1 MSEMRKNRFLSLLLA
16 AVMTAT
22 AALSLISCKSDENN
36 ENSEKPAP
44 SKYDV
49 TGTWMAEVEAP
60 GTVGGGGQ
68 MTYDHQVTACTF
80 NSDGSGTWYRFM
92 LTNDSGNPIAV
103 DGGAGHGDF
112 TYSVSEDGKIAC
124 RLTDVQA
131 PAYYPASLAL
141 TLSNDSIAGRE
152 GDVAYKMSR
161 ASDIMARWITEWDR
175 RLHGGGNSD
184 ETTGDTL
191 DLSMLTADVEARNGQ
206 TLTGTLGC
214 NVKVSI
220 ADGAT
225 VTLRDATIN
234 GRSKNALRWAGIT
247 CPGNAT
253 IVLEGENSVRGF
265 QRMFPGIHIAP
276 GKTLTVSGSGSLS
289 ASSNGYGAGIGGGS
303 SMDCGHIVIEG
314 GTITSEGGNEAAGI
328 GGGGYAAC
336 GNITI
341 TDDVTSLTATKGDG
355 AKHSVGAGADGSCGT
370 VTIFDKVGAISDDSF
385 IFPVAV
391 TGVSLSQTEAT
402 LAVGETLT
410 LTATMIP
417 EYAANF
423 GASNVTWSSSDEAV
437 ATVNESG
444 VVTAKGEGKA
454 TITVTTADGKNTAT
468 CTVTVYIPVTG
479 VTLSQTSA
487 SLQFGE
493 TLTLTATVAPDN
505 AANKSVTWSS
515 NNEDVATVDENG
527 VVTAKTTA
535 GTATITAT
543 TADGGKTA
551 TCTVT
556 VGVLET
562 GVTLSQTFAKL
573 LFGETLTLTATIAP
587 ANATNKSVTWSSS
600 HPAVATVNENGVVT
614 AKSAGTAIITVTTAI
629 EKKTATCK
637 VTVYDDE
644 SSKFLVDLSMVTDD
658 VVAING
664 DILTGTL
671 GKKVKISIASG
682 ATVTLRD
689 ATINGKDYLAYWA
702 GITCLGDATIVIEG
716 ENSVMGFF
724 YAYPGIYIPKG
735 KTLTIRGDGSLTASG
750 KNHNSASCGAGIGG
764 GYFMECGNIVIEGGT
779 INATGGR
786 QSAGIGG
793 GAFSGCGNITITSGV
808 TSVTATKGDRC
819 PYSIGGGERGWCG
832 TVTIGGKET
841 GPIGQSPYTY
851 KP

>member
-1 MSEMRKNRFLSLLLA
+1 MRTKRFLSLLLA
-16 AVMTAT
+16 AVMTAA
-22 AALSLISCKSDENN
+22 AALSLSSCKSDENS

-68 MTYDHQVTACTF
+68 MTYDHQVTACKF

-92 LTNDSGNPIAV
+92 LTNDSGNPVAV

-112 TYSVSEDGKIAC
+112 TYSVGEDGQIAC
-124 RLTDVQA
+124 RLTGSQA

-141 TLSNDSIAGRE
+141 TLSGDSIAGRE
-152 GDVAYKMSR
+152 GDVSYKMSR

-184 ETTGDTL
+184 ETTGDIV
-191 DLSMLTADVEARNGQ
+191 DLSTLTGDMEARNGQ
-206 TLTGTLGC
+206 TLTGTLAC

-234 GRSKNALRWAGIT
+234 GRNKNALRWAGIT

-253 IVLEGENSVRGF
+253 LVLEGANSVRGF
-265 QRMFPGIHIAP
+265 QRMFPGIHIAQ
-276 GKTLTVSGSGSLS
+276 GKTLTIQGSGSLD
-289 ASSNGYGAGIGGGS
+289 AGSNGYGAGIGGGS

-314 GTITSEGGNEAAGI
+314 GTISAEGGNEAAGI

-341 TDDVTSLTATKGDG
+341 TGGVTSLTATKGDG
-355 AKHSVGAGADGSCGT
+355 AKHSIGAGADGSCGT
-370 VTIFDKVGAISDDSF
+370 VTIGDRVGAISSDTF

-391 TGVSLSQTEAT
+391 TGVTLSQTEAT

-444 VVTAKGEGKA
+444 VVTAKSPGEA
-454 TITVTTADGKNTAT
+454 TITVTTADGGYTAT
-468 CTVTVYIPVTG
+468 CTVTVSNTQD
-479 VTLSQTSA
+479 LA
-487 SLQFGE
+487 L
-493 TLTLTATVAPDN
+493 LTNHFTAPD
-505 AANKSVTWSS
+505 
-515 NNEDVATVDENG
+515 G
-527 VVTAKTTA
+527 
-535 GTATITAT
+535 IT
-543 TADGGKTA
+543 
-551 TCTVT
+551 
-556 VGVLET
+556 
-562 GVTLSQTFAKL
+562 
-573 LFGETLTLTATIAP
+573 
-587 ANATNKSVTWSSS
+587 
-600 HPAVATVNENGVVT
+600 
-614 AKSAGTAIITVTTAI
+614 
-629 EKKTATCK
+629 
-637 VTVYDDE
+637 
-644 SSKFLVDLSMVTDD
+644 
-658 VVAING
+658 
-664 DILTGTL
+664 LTGTL
-671 GKKVKISIASG
+671 GAKVKISIASG
-682 ATVTLRD
+682 ATVTLRN
-689 ATINGKDYLAYWA
+689 ATINGEDYFAYWA
-702 GITCLGDATIVIEG
+702 GITCLGDATIVIKG
-716 ENSVMGFF
+716 ENIVRGFQWN
-724 YAYPGIYIPKG
+724 YPGIYIPKG
-735 KTLTIRGDGSLTASG
+735 STLTIRGDGSLTASS
-750 KNHNSASCGAGIGG
+750 KNRNSSSCGAGIGG

-786 QSAGIGG
+786 QAAGIGG

-808 TSVTATKGDRC
+808 TNVTATKGDRC
-819 PYSIGGGERGWCG
+819 PYSIGGGEQGWCG

>member
-16 AVMTAT
+16 AAMTAA
-22 AALSLISCKSDENN
+22 AALTLSSCKSD

-68 MTYDHQVTACTF
+68 MTYDHQVTACKF
-80 NSDGSGTWYRFM
+80 NTDGTGTWYRFM
-92 LTNDSGNPIAV
+92 LTNDSGNPIAL

-112 TYSVSEDGKIAC
+112 TYSVGEDGKIAC
-124 RLTDVQA
+124 RLTGSQA

-141 TLSNDSIAGRE
+141 TLSNDTIAGRE
-152 GDVAYKMSR
+152 GNVAYKMTR

-175 RLHGGGNSD
+175 RLHGGGNSE
-184 ETTGDTL
+184 ETTGDIV
-191 DLSMLTADVEARNGQ
+191 DLSKLTGDLEARNGQ
-206 TLTGTLGC
+206 TLTGTLAC

-234 GRSKNALRWAGIT
+234 GRNKNAFRWAGIT

-253 IVLEGENSVRGF
+253 LVLEGENSVRGF

-276 GKTLTVSGSGSLS
+276 GKTLTIKGSGSLD
-289 ASSNGYGAGIGGGS
+289 AGSNGYGAGIGGGS
-303 SMDCGHIVIEG
+303 AIDCGHIVIEG
-314 GTITSEGGNEAAGI
+314 GTITAEGGSEAAAI

-341 TDDVTSLTATKGDG
+341 TSDVTSLTAIKGDG
-355 AKHSVGAGADGSCGT
+355 AKHSIGAGADGSCGKVT
-370 VTIFDKVGAISDDSF
+370 VGGKEGAVSASPF
-385 IFPVAV
+385 IFPVA
-391 TGVSLSQTEAT
+391 
-402 LAVGETLT
+402 
-410 LTATMIP
+410 
-417 EYAANF
+417 
-423 GASNVTWSSSDEAV
+423 
-437 ATVNESG
+437 
-444 VVTAKGEGKA
+444 
-454 TITVTTADGKNTAT
+454 
-468 CTVTVYIPVTG
+468 
-479 VTLSQTSA
+479 
-487 SLQFGE
+487 
-493 TLTLTATVAPDN
+493 
-505 AANKSVTWSS
+505 
-515 NNEDVATVDENG
+515 
-527 VVTAKTTA
+527 
-535 GTATITAT
+535 
-543 TADGGKTA
+543 
-551 TCTVT
+551 
-556 VGVLET
+556 VLET
-562 GVTLSQTFAKL
+562 GVTLSQTLAKL

-600 HPAVATVNENGVVT
+600 DEAVATVNENGVVT

-637 VTVYDDE
+637 VIVYDD
-644 SSKFLVDLSMVTDD
+644 SDDYIVDLGTLTEDYTAYD
-658 VVAING
+658 G
-664 DILTGTL
+664 DKLKGTL
-671 GKKVKISIASG
+671 GANVKISIASG

-689 ATINGKDYLAYWA
+689 ATINGKGKWA

-716 ENSVMGFF
+716 ENSVMGF
-724 YAYPGIYIPKG
+724 ALGHPGIYIPKG

-750 KNHNSASCGAGIGG
+750 KNDNSASCGAGIGG

-832 TVTIGGKET
+832 TVTIGGTVT
-841 GPIGQSPYTY
+841 GPISQSPYTY

>member
-16 AVMTAT
+16 AVMTAA
-22 AALSLISCKSDENN
+22 AALTLSSCKSDENS

-49 TGTWMAEVEAP
+49 TGTWLAEVEAP

-80 NSDGSGTWYRFM
+80 NSDGTGSWYRFM
-92 LTNDSGNPIAV
+92 LTNDSGNPVAV

-112 TYSVSEDGKIAC
+112 TYSVSDDGQIAC
-124 RLTDVQA
+124 RLTGSQA

-161 ASDIMARWITEWDR
+161 ASDIMARWITVWDR
-175 RLHGGGNSD
+175 RLHGGGNSE
-184 ETTGDTL
+184 ETTGDIV
-191 DLSMLTADVEARNGQ
+191 DLSTLTGDMEARNGQ
-206 TLTGTLGC
+206 TLTGTLAC

-234 GRSKNALRWAGIT
+234 GRNKNAFRWAGIT

-253 IVLEGENSVRGF
+253 LVLEGENSVRGF
-265 QRMFPGIHIAP
+265 QRMFPGIHIAQ
-276 GKTLTVSGSGSLS
+276 GKTLTIQGSGSLD
-289 ASSNGYGAGIGGGS
+289 AGSNGYGAGIGGGS
-303 SMDCGHIVIEG
+303 SIDCGHIVIEG
-314 GTITSEGGNEAAGI
+314 GTITAEGGNEAAGI
-328 GGGGYAAC
+328 GSGGYAAC

-341 TDDVTSLTATKGDG
+341 TSDVTSLTATKGDG
-355 AKHSVGAGADGSCGT
+355 APHSIGAGADGSCGT

-385 IFPVAV
+385 IFPFVV

-410 LTATMIP
+410 LTATVIP

-423 GASNVTWSSSDEAV
+423 GASNVTWSSSDE
-437 ATVNESG
+437 
-444 VVTAKGEGKA
+444 
-454 TITVTTADGKNTAT
+454 
-468 CTVTVYIPVTG
+468 
-479 VTLSQTSA
+479 
-487 SLQFGE
+487 
-493 TLTLTATVAPDN
+493 
-505 AANKSVTWSS
+505 
-515 NNEDVATVDENG
+515 
-527 VVTAKTTA
+527 
-535 GTATITAT
+535 
-543 TADGGKTA
+543 
-551 TCTVT
+551 
-556 VGVLET
+556 
-562 GVTLSQTFAKL
+562 
-573 LFGETLTLTATIAP
+573 
-587 ANATNKSVTWSSS
+587 
-600 HPAVATVNENGVVT
+600 AVATVNENGVVT

-637 VTVYDDE
+637 VIVYNNSDDYI
-644 SSKFLVDLSMVTDD
+644 VDLGTLTEDYTAYD
-658 VVAING
+658 G

-671 GKKVKISIASG
+671 GKNVKISIASG

-689 ATINGKDYLAYWA
+689 ATINGKGQWA

-716 ENSVMGFF
+716 ENSVMGF
-724 YAYPGIYIPKG
+724 ALIHPGIYIPKG

-750 KNHNSASCGAGIGG
+750 KNDNSASCGAGIGG
-764 GYFMECGNIVIEGGT
+764 GYFRECGNIVIEGGT

-786 QSAGIGG
+786 QAAGIGG

-832 TVTIGGKET
+832 TVTIGGTVT
-841 GPIGQSPYTY
+841 GQIGQSPYTY

>member
-1 MSEMRKNRFLSLLLA
+1 MRTKRFLSLLLA
-16 AVMTAT
+16 AVMTAA
-22 AALSLISCKSDENN
+22 AALSLSSCKSDENS

-68 MTYDHQVTACTF
+68 MTYDHQVTACKF

-92 LTNDSGNPIAV
+92 LTNDSGNPVAV

-112 TYSVSEDGKIAC
+112 TYSVGEDGQIAC
-124 RLTDVQA
+124 RLTGSQA

-141 TLSNDSIAGRE
+141 TLSGDSIAGRE
-152 GDVAYKMSR
+152 GDVSYKMSR

-184 ETTGDTL
+184 ETTGDIV
-191 DLSMLTADVEARNGQ
+191 DLSTLTGDMEARNGQ
-206 TLTGTLGC
+206 TLTGTLAC

-234 GRSKNALRWAGIT
+234 GRNKNALRWAGIT

-253 IVLEGENSVRGF
+253 LVLEGANSVRGF
-265 QRMFPGIHIAP
+265 QRMFPGIHIAQ
-276 GKTLTVSGSGSLS
+276 GKTLTIQGSGSLD
-289 ASSNGYGAGIGGGS
+289 AGSNGYGAGIGGGS

-314 GTITSEGGNEAAGI
+314 GTISAEGGNEAAGI

-341 TDDVTSLTATKGDG
+341 TGGVTSLTATKGDG
-355 AKHSVGAGADGSCGT
+355 AKHSIGAGADGSCGT
-370 VTIFDKVGAISDDSF
+370 VTIGDRVGAISSDTF

-391 TGVSLSQTEAT
+391 TGVTLSQTEAT

-444 VVTAKGEGKA
+444 VVTAKSPGEA
-454 TITVTTADGKNTAT
+454 TITVTTADGGYTAT
-468 CTVTVYIPVTG
+468 CTVTVSNTQD
-479 VTLSQTSA
+479 LA
-487 SLQFGE
+487 L
-493 TLTLTATVAPDN
+493 LTNHFTAPD
-505 AANKSVTWSS
+505 
-515 NNEDVATVDENG
+515 G
-527 VVTAKTTA
+527 
-535 GTATITAT
+535 IT
-543 TADGGKTA
+543 
-551 TCTVT
+551 
-556 VGVLET
+556 
-562 GVTLSQTFAKL
+562 
-573 LFGETLTLTATIAP
+573 
-587 ANATNKSVTWSSS
+587 
-600 HPAVATVNENGVVT
+600 
-614 AKSAGTAIITVTTAI
+614 
-629 EKKTATCK
+629 
-637 VTVYDDE
+637 
-644 SSKFLVDLSMVTDD
+644 
-658 VVAING
+658 
-664 DILTGTL
+664 LTGTL
-671 GKKVKISIASG
+671 GAKVKISIASG
-682 ATVTLRD
+682 ATVTLRN
-689 ATINGKDYLAYWA
+689 ATINGEDYFAYWA
-702 GITCLGDATIVIEG
+702 GITCLGDATIVIKG
-716 ENSVMGFF
+716 ENIVRGFQWN
-724 YAYPGIYIPKG
+724 YPGIYIPKG
-735 KTLTIRGDGSLTASG
+735 STLTIRGDGSLTASS
-750 KNHNSASCGAGIGG
+750 KNRNSSSCGAGIGG

-786 QSAGIGG
+786 QAAGIGG

-808 TSVTATKGDRC
+808 TNVTATKGDRC

-841 GPIGQSPYTY
+841 GQIGQSPYTY

>member
-1 MSEMRKNRFLSLLLA
+1 MRTKRFLSLLLA
-16 AVMTAT
+16 AVMTAA
-22 AALSLISCKSDENN
+22 AALSLSSCKSDENS

-44 SKYDV
+44 SKFDV

-68 MTYDHQVTACTF
+68 MTYDHQVTACKF

-92 LTNDSGNPIAV
+92 LTNDSGNPVAV

-112 TYSVSEDGKIAC
+112 TYSVGEDGQIAC
-124 RLTDVQA
+124 RLTGSQA

-141 TLSNDSIAGRE
+141 TLSGDSIAGRE
-152 GDVAYKMSR
+152 GDVSYKMSR

-184 ETTGDTL
+184 ETTGDIV
-191 DLSMLTADVEARNGQ
+191 DLSTLTGDMEARNGQ
-206 TLTGTLGC
+206 TLTGTLAC

-234 GRSKNALRWAGIT
+234 GRNKNALRWAGIT

-253 IVLEGENSVRGF
+253 LVLEGANSVRGF
-265 QRMFPGIHIAP
+265 QRMFPGIHIAQ
-276 GKTLTVSGSGSLS
+276 GKTLTIQGSGSLD
-289 ASSNGYGAGIGGGS
+289 AGSNGYGAGIGGGS

-314 GTITSEGGNEAAGI
+314 GTISAEGGNEAAGI

-341 TDDVTSLTATKGDG
+341 TGGVTSLTATKGDG
-355 AKHSVGAGADGSCGT
+355 AKHSIGAGADGSCGT
-370 VTIFDKVGAISDDSF
+370 VTIGDRVGAISSDTF

-391 TGVSLSQTEAT
+391 TGVTLSQTEAT

-444 VVTAKGEGKA
+444 VVTAKSPGEA
-454 TITVTTADGKNTAT
+454 TITVTTADGGYTAT
-468 CTVTVYIPVTG
+468 CTVTVSNTQD
-479 VTLSQTSA
+479 LA
-487 SLQFGE
+487 L
-493 TLTLTATVAPDN
+493 LTNHFTAPD
-505 AANKSVTWSS
+505 
-515 NNEDVATVDENG
+515 G
-527 VVTAKTTA
+527 
-535 GTATITAT
+535 IT
-543 TADGGKTA
+543 
-551 TCTVT
+551 
-556 VGVLET
+556 
-562 GVTLSQTFAKL
+562 
-573 LFGETLTLTATIAP
+573 
-587 ANATNKSVTWSSS
+587 
-600 HPAVATVNENGVVT
+600 
-614 AKSAGTAIITVTTAI
+614 
-629 EKKTATCK
+629 
-637 VTVYDDE
+637 
-644 SSKFLVDLSMVTDD
+644 
-658 VVAING
+658 
-664 DILTGTL
+664 LTGTL
-671 GKKVKISIASG
+671 GAKVKISIASG
-682 ATVTLRD
+682 ATVTLRN
-689 ATINGKDYLAYWA
+689 ATINGEDYFAYWA
-702 GITCLGDATIVIEG
+702 GITCLGDATIVIKG
-716 ENSVMGFF
+716 ENIVRGFQWN
-724 YAYPGIYIPKG
+724 YPGIYIPKG
-735 KTLTIRGDGSLTASG
+735 STLTIRGDGSLTASG
-750 KNHNSASCGAGIGG
+750 KNINDGSCGAGIGG

-786 QSAGIGG
+786 QAAGIGG

-808 TSVTATKGDRC
+808 TNVTATKGDRC
-819 PYSIGGGERGWCG
+819 PYSIGGGEQGWCG

>member
-16 AVMTAT
+16 AAMTAV
-22 AALSLISCKSDENN
+22 AALTLSSCKSD

-68 MTYDHQVTACTF
+68 MTYDHQVTACKF
-80 NSDGSGTWYRFM
+80 NTDGTGTWYRFM
-92 LTNDSGNPIAV
+92 LTNDSGNPIAL

-112 TYSVSEDGKIAC
+112 TYSVGEDGQIAC
-124 RLTDVQA
+124 RLTGSQA

-141 TLSNDSIAGRE
+141 TLSNDTIAGRE
-152 GDVAYKMSR
+152 GNVAYKMTR

-175 RLHGGGNSD
+175 RLHGGGNSE
-184 ETTGDTL
+184 ETTGDIV
-191 DLSMLTADVEARNGQ
+191 DLSKLTGDLEARNGQ
-206 TLTGTLGC
+206 TLTGTLAC

-234 GRSKNALRWAGIT
+234 GRNKNAFRWAGIT

-253 IVLEGENSVRGF
+253 LVLEGENSVRGF

-276 GKTLTVSGSGSLS
+276 GKTLTIKGSGSLD
-289 ASSNGYGAGIGGGS
+289 AGSNGYGAGIGGGS
-303 SMDCGHIVIEG
+303 AIDCGHIVIEG
-314 GTITSEGGNEAAGI
+314 GTITAEGGSEAAAI

-341 TDDVTSLTATKGDG
+341 TSDVTSLTAIKGDG
-355 AKHSVGAGADGSCGT
+355 AKHSIGAGADGSCGKVT
-370 VTIFDKVGAISDDSF
+370 VGGKEGAVSASPF
-385 IFPVAV
+385 IFPVA
-391 TGVSLSQTEAT
+391 
-402 LAVGETLT
+402 
-410 LTATMIP
+410 
-417 EYAANF
+417 
-423 GASNVTWSSSDEAV
+423 
-437 ATVNESG
+437 
-444 VVTAKGEGKA
+444 
-454 TITVTTADGKNTAT
+454 
-468 CTVTVYIPVTG
+468 
-479 VTLSQTSA
+479 
-487 SLQFGE
+487 
-493 TLTLTATVAPDN
+493 
-505 AANKSVTWSS
+505 
-515 NNEDVATVDENG
+515 
-527 VVTAKTTA
+527 
-535 GTATITAT
+535 
-543 TADGGKTA
+543 
-551 TCTVT
+551 
-556 VGVLET
+556 VLET
-562 GVTLSQTFAKL
+562 GVTLSQTLAKL

-600 HPAVATVNENGVVT
+600 DEAVATVNENGVVT

-637 VTVYDDE
+637 VIVYDD
-644 SSKFLVDLSMVTDD
+644 SDDYIVDLGTLTEDYTAYD
-658 VVAING
+658 G
-664 DILTGTL
+664 DKLKGTL
-671 GKKVKISIASG
+671 GANVKISIASG

-689 ATINGKDYLAYWA
+689 ATINGKGKWA

-716 ENSVMGFF
+716 ENSVMGF
-724 YAYPGIYIPKG
+724 ALGHPGIYIPKG

-750 KNHNSASCGAGIGG
+750 KNDNSASCGAGIGG

-832 TVTIGGKET
+832 TVTIGGTVT
-841 GPIGQSPYTY
+841 GPISQSPYTY

>member
-1 MSEMRKNRFLSLLLA
+1 MRKNRFLSLLLA
-16 AVMTAT
+16 AAMTAA
-22 AALSLISCKSDENN
+22 AALTLTSCKSDENS

-44 SKYDV
+44 SKFDV

-68 MTYDHQVTACTF
+68 MTYDHQVTACKF
-80 NSDGSGTWYRFM
+80 NSDGTGTWYRFM
-92 LTNDSGNPIAV
+92 LTNDSGNPIAL

-112 TYSVSEDGKIAC
+112 TYSVGADGQIAC
-124 RLTDVQA
+124 RLTGSQA

-141 TLSNDSIAGRE
+141 TLSGDSIAGRE

-161 ASDIMARWITEWDR
+161 ASDIMARWITVWDR

-184 ETTGDTL
+184 ETTGDIV
-191 DLSMLTADVEARNGQ
+191 DLSTLTGDMEARNGQ

-214 NVKVSI
+214 YVKVSI

-234 GRSKNALRWAGIT
+234 GRNKNAFRWAGIT

-253 IVLEGENSVRGF
+253 LVLEGENSVRGF
-265 QRMFPGIHIAP
+265 QRMFPGIHIAQ
-276 GKTLTVSGSGSLS
+276 GKTLTIKGSGSLD
-289 ASSNGYGAGIGGGS
+289 AGSNGYGAGIGGGS
-303 SMDCGHIVIEG
+303 SIDCGHIVIEG
-314 GTITSEGGNEAAGI
+314 GTITAEGGNEAAGI

-336 GNITI
+336 GSITI
-341 TDDVTSLTATKGDG
+341 TGGVTSVTATKGDG

-385 IFPVAV
+385 IFPFAV
-391 TGVSLSQTEAT
+391 TGVTLSQTEAT

-417 EYAANF
+417 EYATNF

-444 VVTAKGEGKA
+444 VVTAKGPGEA
-454 TITVTTADGKNTAT
+454 TITVTTADGGYTAT
-468 CTVTVYIPVTG
+468 CTVTVDTPVTG

-487 SLQFGE
+487 KLQFGE
-493 TLTLTATVAPDN
+493 TLALTATVAPAN
-505 AANKSVTWSS
+505 ATNKSVTWSS
-515 NNEDVATVDENG
+515 SHPAVATVDENG

-543 TADGGKTA
+543 TAVGAKTA
-551 TCTVT
+551 TCAIT
-556 VGVLET
+556 VGVPVT
-562 GVTLSQTFAKL
+562 GVSLSQTYAKL
-573 LFGETLTLTATIAP
+573 QFGETLTLTATVAP

-600 HPAVATVNENGVVT
+600 HPAVATVDENGVVT
-614 AKSAGTAIITVTTAI
+614 GKAAGMATIKVTTDDG
-629 EKKTATCK
+629 KKAATCA
-637 VTVYDDE
+637 VRVYDDE
-644 SSKFLVDLSMVTDD
+644 SDEFLVDLNSLTEDYTAFD
-658 VVAING
+658 G

-671 GKKVKISIASG
+671 GKNVKISIASG

-689 ATINGKDYLAYWA
+689 ATINGVSNDAYKWA
-702 GITCLGDATIVIEG
+702 GINCPGNATIVLEG
-716 ENSVMGFF
+716 TNYVRGFQLN
-724 YAYPGIYIPKG
+724 YPGIYIAKG
-735 KTLTIRGDGSLTASG
+735 KTLTIRGDGSLDASAYAYG
-750 KNHNSASCGAGIGG
+750 WGGAGIGG
-764 GYFMECGNIVIEGGT
+764 GSRIDCGNIVIEGGT
-779 INATGGR
+779 VNAGGGNN
-786 QSAGIGG
+786 APGIG
-793 GAFSGCGNITITSGV
+793 SGSFAACGNITITSGV
-808 TSVTATKGDRC
+808 TSVTAHKGGNDAKH
-819 PYSIGGGERGWCG
+819 SIGAGKGGSCG

-841 GPIGQSPYTY
+841 GPISQSPYTY